1 MAPIEPQPFGPSSQN
16 QIPLDDP
23 NTRRVVTFRATFTKL
38 SAPEL
43 VPLRPLGAPV
53 EELED
58 IRAELIA
65 LFQKQLEA
73 LELDT
78 FVGLTDVERIAFSA
92 RHNRI
97 QELHAKLGQF
107 KTAA

>member
-1 MAPIEPQPFGPSSQN
+1 M
-16 QIPLDDP
+16 
-23 NTRRVVTFRATFTKL
+23 
-38 SAPEL
+38 
-43 VPLRPLGAPV
+43 

-58 IRAELIA
+58 IRAELVA

-78 FVGLTDVERIAFSA
+78 LVGLTDRERIAYTA
-92 RHNRI
+92 RHDRI